1 MVILA
6 SFWKPEVCCQEVLPD
21 RPILIGQELV
31 ENAKIEKLK
40 CNLLGD
46 FQTLWARTGLVLST
60 IWDALVPS
68 TIFYHAKLHQ
78 WFLTLVTSKAL
89 IVTLRA
95 SSFGITMGPCDD
107 YINAVDIF

>member
-40 CNLLGD
+40 CDILGD
-46 FQTLWARTGLVLST
+46 FEHCDRS
-60 IWDALVPS
+60 
-68 TIFYHAKLHQ
+68 K
-78 WFLTLVTSKAL
+78 KAL
-89 IVTLRA
+89 KSNSLGLI
-95 SSFGITMGPCDD
+95 
-107 YINAVDIF
+107 